1 MTRLTSESLIH
12 MAEELDEHNIELLRK
27 TGYTL
32 REIACQ
38 AADVPEA
45 DVRAASISTPVAV
58 IPITSGE
65 GVIGYFA
72 QAVQSIVNYIGFTSF
87 VTHEHDVAGLAEGI
101 ERGAKI
107 IFLADDDC
115 FVAINLPR
123 GLVADN
129 AEATARGYV
138 TALKCLAGELRNRK
152 VLVIGAGLVGS
163 KAVRSLK
170 KLGAKVAVFDIDQ
183 AKTEVLVRE
192 YGVIRE
198 ENLAEALQR
207 HIILLDA
214 SPAAE
219 IIQAWH
225 IKSDTVVAACG
236 IPLGLSSEAYSL
248 VKDRLVH
255 DPLQIGVATML
266 TMTVK

>member
-1 MTRLTSESLIH
+1 MTRLTSESLMH

-27 TGYTL
+27 TGCTL

-72 QAVQSIVNYIGFTSF
+72 QAVQSIVNHIGFTSF

-101 ERGAKI
+101 ERGAKVV
-107 IFLADDDC
+107 FLADDNC
-115 FVAINLPR
+115 FVAIDLSR
-123 GLVADN
+123 GLVVDN

-138 TALKCLAGELRNRK
+138 TALKCLSGGLRNCK

-163 KAVRSLK
+163 SAVRSLK
-170 KLGAKVAVFDIDQ
+170 KLGAKVAMFDIDQ
-183 AKTEVLVRE
+183 AKTGVLVRE

-198 ENLAEALQR
+198 ENLPEALQR
-207 HIILLDA
+207 HRIVLDA

-219 IIQAWH
+219 IIQAEH
-225 IKSDTVVAACG
+225 IKPDTVIAACG

>member
-1 MTRLTSESLIH
+1 MTRLTSESLMH
-12 MAEELDEHNIELLRK
+12 MAEELDEYDMGLLRK
-27 TGYTL
+27 TGCTL

-45 DVRAASISTPVAV
+45 DVRAVSISTPVAV

-87 VTHEHDVAGLAEGI
+87 VTNEYDVAGLAEGI

-138 TALKCLAGELRNRK
+138 TALKCLSGELRNRK

-163 KAVRSLK
+163 KAVRFLK
-170 KLGAKVAVFDIDQ
+170 RLGSKVAVFDIDQ
-183 AKTEVLVRE
+183 AKTEVLARE

-198 ENLAEALQR
+198 ENFIEALQQ
-207 HIILLDA
+207 HTILLDA
-214 SPAAE
+214 SPASE
-219 IIQAWH
+219 IIQAEH

-266 TMTVK
+266 TMAVK